1 MVRWRRFT
9 EVTSI
14 AAGVTAAA
22 AVGAAV
28 AAEKVAV
35 GRIRLRPDP
44 AAAEPLGQLRGRE
57 LTVLA
62 DDGVALHTEI
72 DGPDDAPV
80 MVVFSHGYTLNQ
92 GSWHYQRRDL
102 GAPGSR
108 CRLVFWDQ
116 RSHGRSG
123 RSQRAREN
131 INQLGHDLHA
141 VIRAVAPGRT
151 RVVLVGHSMG
161 GMTIMA
167 LADQRPELFGAKVV
181 GVALVAT
188 SASGLSDMTLGLPGP
203 LGAMARRVAPRA
215 MRGAGKGRRASVV
228 ERARRAGGDL
238 AFLGTRHIAFGDPN
252 TSPTITDFL
261 EQMIRATPI
270 EVVSEF
276 FSSLL
281 IHDKSVCLPTLAN
294 VPTVVIAGGK
304 DRLTPWQRS
313 EEIVAAVPGAELV
326 LDPGAGHVIMLER
339 PDLVTDQLRRLI
351 DRATMRPRG
360 RRSASSRQRSA

>member
-22 AVGAAV
+22 LGAAV

-44 AAAEPLGQLRGRE
+44 AAAEPLGRLRGRE

-62 DDGVALHTEI
+62 DDGVALHAEI

-80 MVVFSHGYTLNQ
+80 TVIFSHGYTLNQ
-92 GSWHYQRRDL
+92 DSWHYQRRDL
-102 GAPGSR
+102 GAAGSEY
-108 CRLVFWDQ
+108 RLVFWDH

-123 RSQRAREN
+123 RSEPAKEN
-131 INQLGHDLHA
+131 IDQLGHDLHT
-141 VIRAVAPGRT
+141 VIQAVAPGHT

-161 GMTIMA
+161 GMAIMA

-188 SASGLSDMTLGLPGP
+188 SAGGLSDMTLGLPGP
-203 LGAMARRVAPRA
+203 LGAIARRAAPRA

-228 ERARRAGGDL
+228 ERARQAGGDL
-238 AFLGTRHIAFGDPN
+238 AFLGTRFIAFGDPN

-261 EQMIRATPI
+261 EQMIRATPV

-276 FSSLL
+276 FASLF
-281 IHDKSVCLPTLAN
+281 IHDKSVCLPTLGK
-294 VPTVVIAGGK
+294 VPTFVIAGAK

-326 LDPGAGHVIMLER
+326 LDPEAGHAIMLER
-339 PDLVTDQLRRLI
+339 PELVTAQLRSLI
-351 DRATMRPRG
+351 DRVTMRRRG
-360 RRSASSRQRSA
+360 KRSA